1 MTTNTVLLVD
11 DNPSDVFIVRR
22 TFKKLELQSSLQ
34 VVSDGDEAIAYLSG
48 TGRFSNREQFPLPAV
63 VLLDLKL
70 PRRSGL
76 EVLEWLKTQPI
87 LCRLP
92 VVVLTSSKQP
102 SDINQAYD
110 RGANSYVVKTL
121 NPGDSEDLGRLIH
134 QYWVDCNQKPD
145 IAPQMMR

>member
-1 MTTNTVLLVD
+1 MTGNTVLLVE

-22 TFKKLELQSSLQ
+22 TFHKLELQSSLH
-34 VVSDGDEAIAYLSG
+34 VVSNGDEAIAYLSG
-48 TGRFSNREQFPLPAV
+48 TGKYADREQFPLPAV

-70 PRRSGL
+70 PRRSGM
-76 EVLEWLKTQPI
+76 EVLEWLKAQPI

-102 SDINQAYD
+102 SDINHAYD

-121 NPGDSEDLGRLIH
+121 NPSDSEELGRVIH
-134 QYWVDCNQKPD
+134 HYWINCNQKAEIEPHMT
-145 IAPQMMR
+145 P

>member
-1 MTTNTVLLVD
+1 MTTNTVLLVE

-22 TFKKLELQSSLQ
+22 TFQKLELESSVQ
-34 VVSDGDEAIAYLSG
+34 VVSDGDQAIAYLSG
-48 TGRFSNREQFPLPAV
+48 TGKYSDREQFPLPAV

-70 PRRSGL
+70 PRRFGL
-76 EVLEWLKTQPI
+76 EVLEWLKAQPI

-110 RGANSYVVKTL
+110 RGANSNVFKNV
-121 NPGDSEDLGRLIH
+121 NPSDTEDLGRLLH
-134 QYWVDCNQKPD
+134 QYWVNCNRRAEIEPH
-145 IAPQMMR
+145 MM